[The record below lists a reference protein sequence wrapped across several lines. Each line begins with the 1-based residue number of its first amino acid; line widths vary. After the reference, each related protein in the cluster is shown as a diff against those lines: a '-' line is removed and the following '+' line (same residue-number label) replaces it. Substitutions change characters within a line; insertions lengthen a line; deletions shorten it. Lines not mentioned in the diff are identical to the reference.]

1 MSSLVVVGDALLD
14 RDIQGRVERMCPEAP
29 APVLDEEEGISRPGG
44 AGLAA
49 TLAARDG
56 HEVTLVT
63 ALAGDSAAQ
72 ELRAL
77 LRASGVRVIDL
88 GLAGRTPTKIRLKSD
103 GTLLLRLDR
112 EARARR
118 VGPATE
124 AVRGALATTEGV
136 LVSDYG
142 RGVVATRGVR
152 GLLVATAR
160 RAPLVWDPHSR
171 GSEPVQWARL
181 ACPNRSEAQHFSGLA
196 DPSAAA
202 RELRRSWAACAVAVT
217 IGSQGAVVCNGEDEP
232 VHIAARPARGDT
244 CGAGDRFASAAVEA
258 LAAGEPLHAAVASA
272 VDSASRF
279 VQADGASS
287 VRVAPLATPP
297 PGAGLESVVA
307 RTRAAGGKVVATG
320 GCFDILHAGHVSLL
334 RRAREL
340 GDVLV
345 VCLNSDDSVRRLKG
359 SGRPYTSAK
368 DRAAILEALACVDAV
383 VVFEEDTPAELLGR
397 IRPDVWVKGGD
408 YDPRSL
414 PEAPLVEGW
423 GGRVE
428 IVPYVAGRS
437 TTRIVEE
444 ISLRAAG

>member
-29 APVLDEEEGISRPGG
+29 APVLDEEEGISRSRG

-152 GLLVATAR
+152 GLLVA
-160 RAPLVWDPHSR
+160 PLVWDPHSR

-217 IGSQGAVVCNGEDEP
+217 IGAMP
-232 VHIAARPARGDT
+232 
-244 CGAGDRFASAAVEA
+244 
-258 LAAGEPLHAAVASA
+258 
-272 VDSASRF
+272 
-279 VQADGASS
+279 
-287 VRVAPLATPP
+287 
-297 PGAGLESVVA
+297 
-307 RTRAAGGKVVATG
+307 
-320 GCFDILHAGHVSLL
+320 
-334 RRAREL
+334 
-340 GDVLV
+340 
-345 VCLNSDDSVRRLKG
+345 
-359 SGRPYTSAK
+359 
-368 DRAAILEALACVDAV
+368 
-383 VVFEEDTPAELLGR
+383 
-397 IRPDVWVKGGD
+397 
-408 YDPRSL
+408 
-414 PEAPLVEGW
+414 
-423 GGRVE
+423 
-428 IVPYVAGRS
+428 
-437 TTRIVEE
+437 
-444 ISLRAAG
+444 